1 MSHKSSQNG
10 IKLYFQQ
17 LNNEKLKALFSLPTY
32 FKGSSYYQEG
42 RIENIETMCFNKL
55 EAEVVGRTKYS
66 LSLSLENGV
75 LMTSCSCPIGGN
87 CKHVVAAMIYA
98 MEHVEELEELKEEF
112 SQDKFQDYLASL
124 SKNELRELVLKF
136 APQSF
141 KTEIK
146 NSYLEI
152 DQAKKLFEKTAQK
165 LKNLLIEVES
175 YYEPSDFE
183 GQLTGFFEKLKGI
196 WYKFPTE
203 TGDLIIEIIE
213 KIGDALDEGMLY
225 DHYYDDIYDGREFLT
240 LIQEYISGLPIQN
253 KIKFISRFEDAISS
267 MTYEIFADFWYE
279 KEKIFHESEKPDL
292 KIYFLD
298 KLRDGNLRDAAGY
311 YQFLGEMILPSEK
324 EMVLENIYHLNSELC
339 LELTEIYERQGK
351 QEKAINL
358 LEGLLEA
365 NPGFSLD
372 TEILFKKLIQIK
384 KEIEEPF
391 EKDAFKALDKHSSIS
406 LLEMIVSYLPAKKEA
421 FENSLKSKDNNRF
434 LEYLVKH
441 QRIAEALQ
449 LVLASKTLMESSIY
463 NFYIHH
469 FKSCREEAMAYFI
482 NRINKELPY
491 TGDKHYEIIRDSLVY
506 IKKIDRNKAATLVEM
521 LRREYNRRRNLIALL
536 SNF

>member
-75 LMTSCSCPIGGN
+75 LITSCTCPIGGN

-225 DHYYDDIYDGREFLT
+225 DH
-240 LIQEYISGLPIQN
+240 
-253 KIKFISRFEDAISS
+253 
-267 MTYEIFADFWYE
+267 
-279 KEKIFHESEKPDL
+279 
-292 KIYFLD
+292 
-298 KLRDGNLRDAAGY
+298 
-311 YQFLGEMILPSEK
+311 
-324 EMVLENIYHLNSELC
+324 
-339 LELTEIYERQGK
+339 
-351 QEKAINL
+351 
-358 LEGLLEA
+358 
-365 NPGFSLD
+365 
-372 TEILFKKLIQIK
+372 
-384 KEIEEPF
+384 
-391 EKDAFKALDKHSSIS
+391 
-406 LLEMIVSYLPAKKEA
+406 
-421 FENSLKSKDNNRF
+421 
-434 LEYLVKH
+434 
-441 QRIAEALQ
+441 
-449 LVLASKTLMESSIY
+449 
-463 NFYIHH
+463 
-469 FKSCREEAMAYFI
+469 
-482 NRINKELPY
+482 
-491 TGDKHYEIIRDSLVY
+491 
-506 IKKIDRNKAATLVEM
+506 
-521 LRREYNRRRNLIALL
+521 
-536 SNF
+536 